1 MKKVLITGAN
11 SYIGTSFNK
20 YAKQNYGS
28 EFQVETVD
36 MIDGS
41 WREKDFSGFDVVFHV
56 AGIAHAD
63 VGNVSEEVKKKY
75 YAVNTDLAIET
86 AKKAKADGVS
96 QFVFMSSAIVYGDS
110 APAGKVK
117 RITRDTEP
125 QPANFY
131 GDSKWQADKGV
142 RELADEN
149 FTVTVLRPP
158 MIYGKGSKGNYPTLA
173 KLTKKL
179 PLFPDV
185 NNERSMLYIDN
196 LCEFLAQVILRREG
210 GIFWPQNAEYGRT
223 SEIVKRIADASGH
236 KVVVSKA
243 FNWIVALASHMPG
256 KIGGLANKA
265 FGNLSYDQEMSKYD
279 FEYQKVSMEE
289 SIKRIEG

>member
-96 QFVFMSSAIVYGDS
+96 QFVYCLWRFSSC
-110 APAGKVK
+110 
-117 RITRDTEP
+117 R
-125 QPANFY
+125 
-131 GDSKWQADKGV
+131 
-142 RELADEN
+142 
-149 FTVTVLRPP
+149 
-158 MIYGKGSKGNYPTLA
+158 
-173 KLTKKL
+173 
-179 PLFPDV
+179 
-185 NNERSMLYIDN
+185 
-196 LCEFLAQVILRREG
+196 
-210 GIFWPQNAEYGRT
+210 
-223 SEIVKRIADASGH
+223 
-236 KVVVSKA
+236 
-243 FNWIVALASHMPG
+243 
-256 KIGGLANKA
+256 
-265 FGNLSYDQEMSKYD
+265 
-279 FEYQKVSMEE
+279 
-289 SIKRIEG
+289 